1 MSAVSLENVS
11 KIYSPRRS
19 GWGKLTGRAPGAGFQ
34 ALDNVSLNI
43 EHGEFFGLLGPNGA
57 GKTTLVKLCCGLIRP
72 TSGEVSVLGHEP
84 SRRRAAFL
92 QSIAVVFGQKSM
104 LWWDVPTID
113 SMLVHRA
120 MYSLDGPTYR
130 RRVAELTE
138 GRGLLERGVARV
150 CELGDVAV
158 LRDGAGEEELAPG
171 DELVLMAARVE
182 EGHAHPRAPVGD
194 RGLEHA
200 AAAGLHRA
208 GLRVLDPGHRDE
220 EVPRAG
226 AAEVGGGGAVAPG
239 PEVEQLPDGLD
250 LPVLGELAGCLA
262 AEQPLEPGLLGR
274 HYSAPRRS
282 R

>member
-1 MSAVSLENVS
+1 MDGTKGGPPVEQA
-11 KIYSPRRS
+11 
-19 GWGKLTGRAPGAGFQ
+19 TPGP
-34 ALDNVSLNI
+34 
-43 EHGEFFGLLGPNGA
+43 HG
-57 GKTTLVKLCCGLIRP
+57 
-72 TSGEVSVLGHEP
+72 LGHGVDDAVEMPEHEP
-84 SRRRAAFL
+84 HAAGDRPRVHAGHV
-92 QSIAVVFGQKSM
+92 AVDRDEAGVVG
-104 LWWDVPTID
+104 
-113 SMLVHRA
+113 
-120 MYSLDGPTYR
+120 
-130 RRVAELTE
+130 VAELTE

-150 CELGDVAV
+150 CELGDAAV

-220 EVPRAG
+220 EVPGAG
-226 AAEVGGGGAVAPG
+226 TAEVGGGGAVAPG